1 MRLKRKILL
10 SMVLLLCLGFFSFAT
25 NTSANTT
32 GGWLLDENN
41 LITTDE
47 DGYFVYTLSEEDIDE
62 NGEIIIDGNLLADY
76 MADMMSIR
84 MNQVINVPVK
94 IVNNTGYKITYKD
107 YEFDTVNRIEASTPF
122 TPDMSSATLENS
134 SGYGWGQAWDDP
146 FQALVDNK
154 IYDKTLDATGFD
166 GLPIRSMVA
175 PVRCINPAVISLYG
189 KSSASTIT
197 LIEMNNLEEKIKEQ
211 NTFKNSKGETITLE
225 ADSSRTYAQFLKSY
239 YGVSSFDELSATEKT
254 NILGYGK
261 SGSVGG
267 AAGQSRISNYKGNN
281 ASSDDNYIP
290 ASALTDGSLEYFQT
304 WGMATVFKGNSQFA
318 SVDYPYAPTYF
329 ILESDPEVLEMGYE
343 YLYDR
348 CLRITFDNVQYPMS
362 RSGAESYESSAIGMK
377 KYIDKT
383 DTSNAAIEQAFMKD
397 IWIEDGESITID
409 TLDVG
414 MDLPNAWHG
423 FRYIDFG
430 FSITVKTDKEKA
442 PIVEPEPDPEPKPEP
457 KPDPEPKPTPKPDPI
472 PEPEPTPE
480 GPSTPVVPDSNPSK
494 LPEVEK
500 QVNLST
506 KPNSSLPLGDQSN
519 SVQYSLLFT
528 LSTFGLYVIMRR
540 MKNQKQ

>member
-10 SMVLLLCLGFFSFAT
+10 SMVLLLCLGLFSFTT

-41 LITTDE
+41 EITTDE
-47 DGYFVYTLSEEDIDE
+47 DGYFVYTLNEEDIDE
-62 NGEIIIDGNLLADY
+62 NGEATIDGDLLADY
-76 MADMMSIR
+76 MADMMSAR
-84 MNQVINVPVK
+84 MNYTIHVPVK

-146 FQALVDNK
+146 YKALVDNK

-197 LIEMNNLEEKIKEQ
+197 LIEMNNLEEKIKEK
-211 NTFKNSKGETITLE
+211 NTFKNSKDEIITLE
-225 ADSSRTYAQFLKSY
+225 ADSSRTYAQFLKAY
-239 YGVSSFDELSATEKT
+239 YGVNSFDELSTAEKT
-254 NILGYGK
+254 NILGFGK
-261 SGSVGG
+261 SGSINGFS
-267 AAGQSRISNYKGNN
+267 GQSRISTYKGNK
-281 ASSDDNYIP
+281 AGSDEYYIP
-290 ASALTDGSLEYFQT
+290 TSALADGSLEYFQT
-304 WGMATVFKGNSQFA
+304 WGAATVFKERDGFTSA
-318 SVDYPYAPTYF
+318 DYSYEPSYF

-348 CLRITFDNVQYPMS
+348 CLRITFDNVQYPMNA
-362 RSGAESYESSAIGMK
+362 RGGENYDAPVIGMK

-383 DTSNAAIEQAFMKD
+383 DTSNTVIEQVFMKD
-397 IWIEDGESITID
+397 TWIEDGESITID

-430 FSITVKTDKEKA
+430 FSITVKTDKEKE
-442 PIVEPEPDPEPKPEP
+442 PIVEPEPEPEP
-457 KPDPEPKPTPKPDPI
+457 KPDPDPTPKPTP
-472 PEPEPTPE
+472 EPEPVEPQPTPE
-480 GPSTPVVPDSNPSK
+480 EPETPVVPDSNPST
-494 LPEVEK
+494 LPEEEK

-519 SVQYSLLFT
+519 VMDYSLLFI
-528 LSTFGLYVIMRR
+528 LSTFGLYAIMRR
-540 MKNQKQ
+540 MEQQ